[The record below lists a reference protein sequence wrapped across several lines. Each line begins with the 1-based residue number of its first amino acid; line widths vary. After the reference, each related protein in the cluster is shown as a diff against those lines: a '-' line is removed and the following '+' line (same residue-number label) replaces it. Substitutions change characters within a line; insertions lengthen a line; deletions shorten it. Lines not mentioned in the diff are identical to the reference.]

1 MQYEELGRVLDC
13 QIGFVGWCF
22 EGCLDSGEFFCEII
36 FSVIVGSSFKLK
48 MIGNNGDILVWD

>member
-22 EGCLDSGEFFCEII
+22 EGCMDSREFFCENT

-48 MIGNNGDILVWD
+48 MIGNNGDT